1 VRVSLGVHGS
11 SSRRGAGAGD
21 AAVGK
26 SLFSFDGGVGRAT
39 YRLVLLAVLSLDA
52 GAVRPLGGG

>member
-1 VRVSLGVHGS
+1 
-11 SSRRGAGAGD
+11 
-21 AAVGK
+21 VGK